1 MVLPVVVANRRR
13 LVGLPLAQ
21 VQPRAELA
29 KVSPADLVVAVRKV
43 SPRDRADRPVALA
56 VVTARAVA
64 VVLPASIPMR
74 RVRPQPL

>member
-21 VQPRAELA
+21 VQPRAEP
-29 KVSPADLVVAVRKV
+29 KVRPADLVVAVRKV
-43 SPRDRADRPVALA
+43 SRRDRVDRPVALA
-56 VVTARAVA
+56 VETARAVA
-64 VVLPASIPMR
+64 VVLPTSIPMH